1 VAAGADGAV
10 NSWME
15 RPKIVQ
21 IEAALLVDLRRRG
34 ALGPHE
40 SLREHYT
47 SCAMLE
53 DEPVS
58 AEDVSVSRG
67 VSVSMQWR
75 SLLCR
80 HWWLRVFSCVFAF
93 APR

>member
-1 VAAGADGAV
+1 
-10 NSWME
+10 ME
-15 RPKIVQ
+15 PPKIVQ

-34 ALGPHE
+34 TIGPHE

-53 DEPVS
+53 DEPLS

-67 VSVSMQWR
+67 VCMYWQWR
-75 SLLCR
+75 SLLRR
-80 HWWLRVFSCVFAF
+80 HWWLRIFSCVFAF